1 MLEVQIFT
9 LYPELYP
16 GLLDVGIYKKAK
28 ERQKWSLKVVDI
40 RDYAL
45 DGNRTVDD
53 TPFGGG
59 NGMLLKPDV
68 IASALDKNTNA
79 KEKIIYLS
87 PKGKRLGQQEVKSL
101 SKLKKINILC
111 GHFEGV
117 DQRLLETRN
126 IEEYS
131 IGDFILSGG
140 ESASFVFVDALVRLL
155 PGVLGN
161 ANSAKD
167 ESFENNLL
175 EYPQYTK
182 PRDWEGKKVP
192 EVLFS
197 GDHAKIKGWRLS
209 QSEAITQRQRPD
221 LWKIYLKKKMKNIE
235 DINKAAIQKITANK
249 KITEF
254 SPGDTIKVGVKI
266 VEGKRERIQYFEGV
280 CIAKKN
286 RDLNSSFTVRK
297 ISFGEGVERT
307 FALYSPN
314 VDSIKVI
321 RSGKVR
327 RAKLY
332 YLRDRKG
339 KSARIAEKIKK
350 KIGVDVSVKPEEPK
364 VVSVEPV
371 KEVSKTEELK
381 KRDKKVEAKAEK
393 QTSEKK

>member
-1 MLEVQIFT
+1 MLEVKIFT
-9 LYPELYP
+9 LYPDLFP
-16 GLLDVGIYKKAK
+16 GLFDVGIYKKALENK
-28 ERQKWSLKVVDI
+28 KWSLKVINI
-40 RDYAL
+40 RDYAS
-45 DGNRTVDD
+45 DNNRTVDD

-68 IASALDKNTNA
+68 IASAFDKNIIS

-87 PKGKRLGQQEVKSL
+87 PKGKKLDQNQVKAF

-140 ESASFVFVDALVRLL
+140 ESASFVLVDALIRLL

-161 ANSAKD
+161 ANSIKE

-209 QSEAITQRQRPD
+209 QSEAITRRQRPD
-221 LWKIYLKKKMKNIE
+221 LWKKYL
-235 DINKAAIQKITANK
+235 NK
-249 KITEF
+249 K
-254 SPGDTIKVGVKI
+254 
-266 VEGKRERIQYFEGV
+266 
-280 CIAKKN
+280 N
-286 RDLNSSFTVRK
+286 
-297 ISFGEGVERT
+297 
-307 FALYSPN
+307 
-314 VDSIKVI
+314 
-321 RSGKVR
+321 
-327 RAKLY
+327 
-332 YLRDRKG
+332 
-339 KSARIAEKIKK
+339 EKH
-350 KIGVDVSVKPEEPK
+350 
-364 VVSVEPV
+364 
-371 KEVSKTEELK
+371 
-381 KRDKKVEAKAEK
+381 
-393 QTSEKK
+393 